1 MTLSAPWIIALSGA
15 LSAAGFL
22 IPFWPLSCIGILL
35 AALTGRIF
43 FALFLGLLLDIAYGP
58 PPGYF
63 RILYFPFAL
72 LALVGSL
79 LYVLAGRYLLSKKLQ
94 ETV

>member
-1 MTLSAPWIIALSGA
+1 MKKTPWIIVTSFI

-22 IPFWPLSCIGILL
+22 MPFWPLSVAGVLL
-35 AALTGRIF
+35 SALTGRIF
-43 FALFLGLLLDIAYGP
+43 FALFLGLLLDIAWGP

-63 RILYFPFAL
+63 HILYLPFVL
-72 LALVGSL
+72 LSLVGSL
-79 LYVLAGRYLLSKKLQ
+79 VYMFAGRYLLSKKRQ